1 MFSVTLITVCELST
15 DILRYSRDR
24 ESWTLLLLAC
34 MLWNRSQCHSGG
46 GSKLGRLMSGAGAG
60 DDGGGG
66 DDGGSDGAVST
77 MDRDSLPLCLSR
89 SVILSD

>member
-1 MFSVTLITVCELST
+1 
-15 DILRYSRDR
+15 
-24 ESWTLLLLAC
+24 
-34 MLWNRSQCHSGG
+34 
-46 GSKLGRLMSGAGAG
+46 MSGAGAG